1 MHDLQFLCP
10 MLAEIVFVLLCLC
23 VAIYLF
29 FCAIAYFRFAFG
41 GRKKSVPKNNLP
53 PASVIICARNE
64 AAHIKHNLT
73 LVLEQDYPVFEVI
86 VVDDGSWDSTP
97 AILMELQKN
106 YPRLKLLEIKEDSV
120 YAHGKKLALTIGI
133 KSAQYEH
140 LVFIDA
146 DCYPASKDWLRGMV
160 QTFDDKTD
168 IVLGYG
174 AYSNKKGFLNKLI
187 RMDTLRIGIQYLS
200 LALAGIPY
208 MGIGRNLAYRK
219 SFFMKQKG
227 FWPHSQIPSGDDDLF
242 VNKSATR
249 HNVRIAATGSCITFS
264 EPKVSLKEWI
274 RQKRRHVSTAVY
286 YKFYSKF
293 ILTVITF
300 SQYFFWITAIALLF
314 SQKFQLIAAGII
326 AGYIIIQLII
336 LKKVMT
342 LLGER
347 KLFVYS
353 LIAEWI
359 ILFFVY
365 PVIALSNLLF
375 KHAVWKT

>member
-1 MHDLQFLCP
+1 MICNFMP
-10 MLAEIVFVLLCLC
+10 PIFAEIVFALLCLC

-41 GRKKSVPKNNLP
+41 RQKPVALKNNLP

-73 LVLEQDYPVFEVI
+73 LVLQQDYPVFEVI
-86 VVDDGSWDSTP
+86 VVDDCSWDSTLT
-97 AILMELQKN
+97 ILKEVQQE
-106 YPRLKLLEIKEDSV
+106 YPRLKIVELKEDTT
-120 YAHGKKLALTIGI
+120 YTHGKKLALTIGI

-140 LVFIDA
+140 LVFTDA
-146 DCYPASKDWLRGMV
+146 DCYPVSKGWLKQMV
-160 QTFDDKTD
+160 QTFTDETD

-174 AYSNKKGFLNKLI
+174 AYANKKGLLNKLI

-200 LALAGIPY
+200 LAMAGMPY

-242 VNKSATR
+242 VNKAATR
-249 HNVRIAATGSCITFS
+249 HNVRIAANENCITFS
-264 EPKVSLKEWI
+264 EPKKSLKEWI
-274 RQKRRHVSTAVY
+274 RQKRRHVSTAKY
-286 YKFYSKF
+286 YKASSKF
-293 ILTVITF
+293 ILALLTF

-314 SQKFQLIAAGII
+314 SQRFQVITAAII

-336 LKKVMT
+336 FKKTMT
-342 LLGER
+342 RLSER

-353 LIAEWI
+353 LLAEWI
-359 ILFFVY
+359 ILFLVY

-375 KHAVWKT
+375 KQAVWKT

>member
-1 MHDLQFLCP
+1 MF
-10 MLAEIVFVLLCLC
+10 AEIVFVLLCLC
-23 VAIYLF
+23 SAIYLF
-29 FCAIAYFRFAFG
+29 FCMIAYLRFAFG
-41 GRKKSVPKNNLP
+41 GQKGNGSKNNLP
-53 PASVIICARNE
+53 PASVVICARNE
-64 AAHIKHNLT
+64 AAHIKHNLS

-97 AILMELQKN
+97 VVLMELQKN

-146 DCYPASKDWLRGMV
+146 DCYPASKNWLKEMV

-187 RMDTLRIGIQYLS
+187 RMDTLRIGIQYLA
-200 LALAGIPY
+200 LALAGMPY

-249 HNVRIAATGSCITFS
+249 HNVRIAANETCITFS
-264 EPKVSLKEWI
+264 EPKESFKEWI
-274 RQKRRHVSTAVY
+274 RQKRRHVTTSNY
-286 YKFYSKF
+286 YKPSTKF
-293 ILTVITF
+293 MLGIITF
-300 SQYFFWITAIALLF
+300 SQYFFWIAAIALLF
-314 SQKFQLIAAGII
+314 SHRFQFIALGTI

-336 LKKVMT
+336 LKKAMT
-342 LLGER
+342 RVGER

-353 LIAEWI
+353 LLAEWI
-359 ILFFVY
+359 ILFLLY

-375 KHAVWKT
+375 KQAVWKT

>member
-1 MHDLQFLCP
+1 MICNFYTHMF
-10 MLAEIVFVLLCLC
+10 AEIVFVLLCLC
-23 VAIYLF
+23 SAIYLF
-29 FCAIAYFRFAFG
+29 FCMIAYLRFAFG
-41 GRKKSVPKNNLP
+41 GQKGNGSKNNLP
-53 PASVIICARNE
+53 PASVVICARNE
-64 AAHIKHNLT
+64 AAHIKHNLS

-97 AILMELQKN
+97 VVLMELQKN
-106 YPRLKLLEIKEDSV
+106 YPRLKLLEIKKESG

-146 DCYPASKDWLRGMV
+146 DCYPASKNWLKEMV

-187 RMDTLRIGIQYLS
+187 RMDTLRIGIQYLA
-200 LALAGIPY
+200 LALAGMPY

-249 HNVRIAATGSCITFS
+249 HNVRIAANETCITFS
-264 EPKVSLKEWI
+264 EPKESFKEWI
-274 RQKRRHVSTAVY
+274 RQKRRHVTTSNY
-286 YKFYSKF
+286 YKPSTKF
-293 ILTVITF
+293 MLGIITF
-300 SQYFFWITAIALLF
+300 SQYFFWIAAIALLF
-314 SQKFQLIAAGII
+314 SHRFQFIALGTI

-336 LKKVMT
+336 LKKAMT
-342 LLGER
+342 RVGER

-353 LIAEWI
+353 LLAEWI
-359 ILFFVY
+359 ILFLLY

-375 KHAVWKT
+375 KQAVWKT

>member
-1 MHDLQFLCP
+1 LHDLQFYTP

-23 VAIYLF
+23 FAIYLF

-41 GRKKSVPKNNLP
+41 GRKANTPKNNLP
-53 PASVIICARNE
+53 PASVVICARNE

-97 AILMELQKN
+97 AVLMELQKN

-146 DCYPASKDWLRGMV
+146 DCYPASKDWLKQMV

-174 AYSNKKGFLNKLI
+174 AYANKKGLLNKLI
-187 RMDTLRIGIQYLS
+187 RMDTLRIGTQYLS
-200 LALAGIPY
+200 LALAGMTY

-249 HNVRIAATGSCITFS
+249 HNVRIAATESCITFS
-264 EPKVSLKEWI
+264 EPKETMKEWI
-274 RQKRRHVSTAVY
+274 RQKRRHITTSTY
-286 YKFYSKF
+286 YKSSSKF
-293 ILTVITF
+293 TLGIITF
-300 SQYFFWITAIALLF
+300 SQYFFWIAAITLLF
-314 SQKFQLIAAGII
+314 SHRFQFIALGII

-336 LKKVMT
+336 LKKAMNR
-342 LLGER
+342 LGER

-353 LIAEWI
+353 LWSEWI
-359 ILFFVY
+359 LLFFLY

-375 KHAVWKT
+375 KQAAWKT

>member
-1 MHDLQFLCP
+1 MICNFYVP
-10 MLAEIVFVLLCLC
+10 MIAEIVFVLLCLC

-41 GRKKSVPKNNLP
+41 GRKADASKNNLH
-53 PASVIICARNE
+53 PASIVICARNE

-97 AILMELQKN
+97 TVLMELQKN
-106 YPRLKLLEIKEDSV
+106 YPHLKLLEIKEDSV

-146 DCYPASKDWLRGMV
+146 DCYPASKKWLTQIV

-168 IVLGYG
+168 IILGYG
-174 AYSNKKGFLNKLI
+174 AYANKNGLLNKLI
-187 RMDTLRIGIQYLS
+187 RIDTLRIGIQYLS
-200 LALAGIPY
+200 LSLAGMTY
-208 MGIGRNLAYRK
+208 MGVGRNLAYRK

-242 VNKSATR
+242 VNKSATQ
-249 HNVRIAATGSCITFS
+249 HNVRIAASKGCITFS
-264 EPKVSLKEWI
+264 EPKENLKEWI
-274 RQKRRHVSTAVY
+274 RQKRRHVTTAKY
-286 YKFYSKF
+286 YRSSSKF
-293 ILTVITF
+293 ILALITF
-300 SQYFFWITAIALLF
+300 SQYFFWITAIVLLF
-314 SQKFQLIAAGII
+314 SQQFQLIAAGII
-326 AGYIIIQLII
+326 AGYIIIQLIV
-336 LKKVMT
+336 LKKSMNR
-342 LLGER
+342 LGER

-353 LIAEWI
+353 LWSEWI
-359 ILFFVY
+359 LLFFLY

-375 KHAVWKT
+375 KQAAWKT